1 MTAFLRNTLLATVAL
16 SSLAGSA
23 LADQT
28 VSCANTKT
36 NDVWAG
42 RCCGAGTSECL
53 GGGNGGPDHQG
64 NGGRGGNGGGSTAGK
79 N

>member
-1 MTAFLRNTLLATVAL
+1 MTSFLRTAFLAAVAV

-28 VSCANTKT
+28 ITCSDTKS
-36 NDVWAG
+36 NDWWAG
-42 RCCGAGTSECL
+42 RCCGASDSGCL
-53 GGGNGGPDHQG
+53 GHEGHGRDHHD
-64 NGGRGGNGGGSTAGK
+64 NGGRGSTAGK

>member
-1 MTAFLRNTLLATVAL
+1 MTSFLRTAFLAAVAA

-28 VSCANTKT
+28 ITCSNTQT
-36 NDVWAG
+36 NDWWAG
-42 RCCGAGTSECL
+42 RCCSAGTSDCL
-53 GGGNGGPDHQG
+53 GHEGHGRDHHD
-64 NGGRGGNGGGSTAGK
+64 NGGRGSTAGK